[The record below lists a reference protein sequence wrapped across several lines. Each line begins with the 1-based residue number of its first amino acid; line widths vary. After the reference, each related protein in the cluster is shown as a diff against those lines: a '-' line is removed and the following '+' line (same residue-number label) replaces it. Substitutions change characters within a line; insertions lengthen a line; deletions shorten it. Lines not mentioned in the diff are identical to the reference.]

1 MRPLVVAHVVRSL
14 EVGGLENGV
23 VNVANAG
30 ASDIRH
36 VIVCLRRVGALRAR
50 LAVNVDLVSLDRGE
64 GHDVMGFVRLV
75 RLLRRLGP
83 VIVHSRNW
91 TAFDAIPA
99 ARLAG
104 VPLIV
109 HGEHGRD
116 IVDPE
121 GRNHRRNRLRRLF
134 APLVDRMVTV
144 SDDLRRWLVDRV
156 RIPTRKVMTIHNGVD
171 VRRFRPGEPTA
182 ARAALGLPIDSLVVG
197 TVGRLDP
204 VKGQADLLR
213 AFSRVRGHNR
223 RAILVVVGDGPCRD
237 ELIALSASLGLA
249 GHVHLL
255 GERHDIPRILQ
266 ALDTFVLPSIAEGI
280 SNTLLEA
287 MASGLPVVATRVG
300 GNPELVD
307 DGVSGILVPPRDQE
321 ALAEA
326 VGAYLRDPGLRA
338 LHGASARQRTVACFS
353 LERMTSSY
361 LALYRQLT
369 AHRFQK
375 SA

>member
-121 GRNHRRNRLRRLF
+121 GR
-134 APLVDRMVTV
+134 
-144 SDDLRRWLVDRV
+144 
-156 RIPTRKVMTIHNGVD
+156 
-171 VRRFRPGEPTA
+171 EPTA